1 MFISVPCHC
10 LELLPLPL
18 LPCPLV
24 FSGTWLCLSSLI
36 PASPASIDSFPSTSL
51 VYTSDQP
58 LSALLAPDKLLERIL
73 PHSMCLHPY
82 HLPLW
87 ILGIWFQ
94 HWPFWWK
101 FSQRPLVTSSDPIGF
116 ILWLHALLLLYASY
130 HSWLPTH
137 LKLSLWLPRHWAL
150 QILFLYLF
158 CLPS

>member
-1 MFISVPCHC
+1 MRSKPSKHSFLLVSHLPIPNLGSLEVSFSLYPPFFLITANCFSVSLRFMFISVPCHC

-18 LPCPLV
+18 LPCPLA

-36 PASPASIDSFPSTSL
+36 PASPASVDSFPSTSL

-58 LSALLAPDKLLERIL
+58 LSALLAPDKLLERIS

-94 HWPFWWK
+94 HWPF
-101 FSQRPLVTSSDPIGF
+101 
-116 ILWLHALLLLYASY
+116 
-130 HSWLPTH
+130 
-137 LKLSLWLPRHWAL
+137 
-150 QILFLYLF
+150 
-158 CLPS
+158 